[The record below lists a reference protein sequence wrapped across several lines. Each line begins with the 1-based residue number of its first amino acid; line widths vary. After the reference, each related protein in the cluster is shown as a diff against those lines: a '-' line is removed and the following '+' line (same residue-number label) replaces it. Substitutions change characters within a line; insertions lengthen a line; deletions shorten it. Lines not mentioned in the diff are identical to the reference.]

1 MRSAPAGSSGGTR
14 TLFQRLREGF
24 KKKEMDEDKK
34 DVKLEKNDLPAMLI
48 AAVSVILPILLLFFL
63 GIALLIW
70 LLY

>member
-1 MRSAPAGSSGGTR
+1 M
-14 TLFQRLREGF
+14 FQRLRDGF
-24 KKKEMDEDKK
+24 KEKELDDKK